1 MIRFKKPDLKTFKIL
16 ENQSK
21 KFIILKCPY
30 LKMFILAMF
39 KFTFVNISKLFGFE
53 KLFNFEKNIQN
64 LPRNKKRK
72 SMKLNFS
79 KNQD

>member
-1 MIRFKKPDLKTFKIL
+1 
-16 ENQSK
+16 
-21 KFIILKCPY
+21 
-30 LKMFILAMF
+30 MF